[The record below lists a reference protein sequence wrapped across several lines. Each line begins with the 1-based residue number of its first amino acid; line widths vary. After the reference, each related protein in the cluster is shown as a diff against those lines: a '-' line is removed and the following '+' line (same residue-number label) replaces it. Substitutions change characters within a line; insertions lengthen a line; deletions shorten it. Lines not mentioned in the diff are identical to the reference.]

1 MKTNLHFDMLLLP
14 HLYIWGDSVKKPFS
28 KTLFVVPY
36 DDAAALF
43 DDEYFCQPS
52 KLLLQNRERNH
63 LFDAPQLMVLF
74 HFLQKHL
81 FFNRFQNIPF
91 LSHKIVLL
99 VVRDQDLRVLG
110 LSLQKQFLLGFRV
123 VEFIESP

>member
-1 MKTNLHFDMLLLP
+1 MKSNLHFDMLLLP
-14 HLYIWGDSVKKPFS
+14 HLYFWGDSVKKPFS
-28 KTLFVVPY
+28 KPKVVLY
-36 DDAAALF
+36 DDVAALF

-52 KLLLQNRERNH
+52 KLLLQNSERYH

-123 VEFIESP
+123 VEFI

>member
-1 MKTNLHFDMLLLP
+1 MLLLP
-14 HLYIWGDSVKKPFS
+14 HLHIWGDSVKKPLS
-28 KTLFVVPY
+28 KPKVVPY

-63 LFDAPQLMVLF
+63 LFDTPQLMVLF

-99 VVRDQDLRVLG
+99 VVRD
-110 LSLQKQFLLGFRV
+110 
-123 VEFIESP
+123 